1 MSPPPGSPPAWP
13 PWRTFPQEIP
23 MPTSRKL
30 RLDLQDLQV
39 ESFDSDSRTAA
50 NRGTVQGN
58 EETSYNTCETN
69 TCGFETCA
77 ADTCMAGTC
86 AASCN
91 GTCFNTCAGGACPAG
106 GETEDPSCA
115 YTCYFIQ

>member
-1 MSPPPGSPPAWP
+1 M
-13 PWRTFPQEIP
+13 P
-23 MPTSRKL
+23 MSRKL

-39 ESFDSDSRTAA
+39 ESFDSAPRTAA

-58 EETSYNTCETN
+58 QETLYNTCETN

-77 ADTCMAGTC
+77 AGTCAAGSC

-106 GETEDPSCA
+106 GDTEDPSCA
-115 YTCYFIQ
+115 YTCYFIQGRPFIDGIC